1 MGKEF
6 SRDTF
11 LTELK
16 SILQEMPEE
25 YFEEKTT
32 AQAVALVIKKANITD
47 LLLKELDAQHIFS
60 LKQLYTAK
68 PKKVIAY
75 YPYETKSI
83 RGENNEI
90 RRFKD
95 DYAELFSNLRTE
107 LYEMYK
113 KENPNHLYDNKVVY
127 VYELENSRHIAV
139 MFKDNSVVFGNTWNI
154 SNYHF

>member
-25 YFEEKTT
+25 YFEEKTV

-47 LLLKELDAQHIFS
+47 LLL
-60 LKQLYTAK
+60 
-68 PKKVIAY
+68 
-75 YPYETKSI
+75 
-83 RGENNEI
+83 
-90 RRFKD
+90 
-95 DYAELFSNLRTE
+95 
-107 LYEMYK
+107 
-113 KENPNHLYDNKVVY
+113 
-127 VYELENSRHIAV
+127 
-139 MFKDNSVVFGNTWNI
+139 SVVFGNTWNI